1 MSSLAAALANIQA
14 ASPTSLST
22 SNSHRGSFRG
32 QESVSRQSSFSS
44 RQSSFGYTG
53 VRGSNNSNICKY
65 YRQGRCTRGSSCPF
79 RHEQSNISSSSGR
92 ASQSVCK
99 FYLKGNCQRGSLCA
113 FRHEKNDDDI
123 SVISMGSGVLLQ
135 SSASRPVC
143 KYYAKGYCSRGNS
156 CNFLHQTASTNS
168 VRVSNTLLGDSSSRL
183 HQTPSAPR
191 EKPTIEAI
199 RARAAKAK
207 AAEDSTL
214 PLSAYLSDPT
224 QNEDNVLVI
233 GNQLEEVKISAV
245 ETPTTVTSSLT
256 KAAASQHNNARQQT
270 ALMNSY
276 SSTNSIN
283 SYNRTH
289 SSIQSADFLQNSI
302 TDGAIL
308 GKVTGTGST
317 LCHENPRLKDSE
329 SDPSMYPK
337 QKYSENVNIA
347 GSIPETHE
355 KAHVSLLD
363 QTSPSSSLT
372 NNNPTSFEYPPD
384 KGNDVK
390 PHANTN
396 VKTPVLAS
404 PEQQLTPLHTSP
416 NQAVSPSSIAKPA
429 ELTKVRTRE
438 EESNLEDS
446 PLLASVTTMMASSF
460 QNTLSSEKATG
471 DSQTAQSLFDSGAAT
486 RGTHR
491 PQGLSNEKEAAVST
505 PSPDAYIQQNVEN
518 HEITLHSMAASK
530 SLSPES
536 ITNKQGDGQGVAAK
550 NLLSES
556 SPAVKM
562 SSLAKAT
569 LSSITPGNTSRLL
582 LSAASSKYES
592 DVSRPY
598 NDSTEGQLEIMS
610 PVVALEVSCAPMNSH
625 LKKES
630 DGPSESVYR
639 LYSTVAANTKSS
651 SLSKASLSPATPPS
665 IPRSSLAAAAKYRSR
680 EPTHSKDSTQKMTVQ
695 ALKPL
700 MMKVESD
707 LGSSSSGAVSSEVQP
722 KIKTSSLAKAS
733 LPSATPPNHL
743 RSSLA
748 AAAAAGGGGGSK
760 YGSSERSPSRD
771 SMMSSLEPF
780 MKTEGASIP
789 TNASRTVSSEVFPNE
804 KPSSLVKTALPT
816 VTPPNS
822 SRSSLAAA
830 ASNYGS
836 RELPYAGASSQ
847 KSTVAPMKPFSEAE
861 SDVGS
866 VFSAAE
872 SLAVPLDVPSNV
884 NTSSLSKASLSSAT
898 PSNTSRSSLSA
909 AASKNRPRELLPNGT
924 AKDSTISSLNR
935 FMKTEGSSLSSA
947 ASRALLSGASSAVT
961 SSSLAKGSLSTAPP
975 IRSSLAAAASKVG
988 YRDQDSSLSSLT
1000 HFGGTKG
1007 LPPSIL
1013 SARTVPAEVPSNT
1026 KTSSLA
1032 KASLP
1037 KNSTNK
1043 STVGSSYS
1051 MVTSRTAKERDS
1063 RTEPVIRPDPSL
1075 STITPIATFSG
1086 TSSLDNVTETSKLSL
1101 PSFVAEEQRDIDS
1114 QALEEKHLQ
1123 PSSSQDTS
1131 EHELSLPST
1140 VFTKSSLPAVTSHLN
1155 ATSSNTELAPSAESL
1170 TMTAMVPKLI
1180 APSSLRNPA
1189 VSSSLSLEAGLEN
1202 MKGAAKS
1209 EHLAYT
1215 VTSSFAESSFV
1226 AGVCLSSDGP
1236 LLCRKETQAEVY
1248 NSSNPIL
1255 EPRGPKASAKA
1266 SSSSA
1271 SYLTAASEQSSPRT
1285 MASGT
1290 KSSLSAA
1297 SRDENTK
1304 ASSSHEVARTT
1315 RNSCLE
1321 AKAEH
1326 RGPKTGDRPSSCS
1339 SSLLA
1344 AASKQRS
1351 PHSSSLQRA
1360 FKGSKS
1366 SYQTSSSKVSAKAAA
1381 SHAWSFKLDTPV
1393 HSSSAQS
1400 QQVFPTAKDQSTR
1413 SSASTRSSNTKV
1425 SSAIAAWESNKVA
1438 SIDNYDS
1445 STKSSPR
1452 WTSSTR
1458 SQSGKYSLSIATKTD
1473 AYSIGNSSSTKVN
1486 DSRPPKGKVTSLVS
1500 ALNSR
1505 STTQSHHPSLAAAKA
1520 ESQSL
1525 TDSNNPDNQLKA
1537 LLGISD
1543 PSKSSDVTPKTKK
1556 KEPMKR
1562 WGDESDTDSD

>member
-780 MKTEGASIP
+780 MKTE
-789 TNASRTVSSEVFPNE
+789 
-804 KPSSLVKTALPT
+804 

-935 FMKTEGSSLSSA
+935 FMKTE
-947 ASRALLSGASSAVT
+947 
-961 SSSLAKGSLSTAPP
+961 GSLSTAPP